1 MYKSKQFFRKTR
13 EKLQKKSFK
22 FSGTMN
28 EQVLCYIENLVYNS

>member
-1 MYKSKQFFRKTR
+1 MYKSKTYTQPKQFFQKTR

-28 EQVLCYIENLVYNS
+28 EQVLCII